1 MLQFMPLQM
10 QGSMYLDSGGH
21 LVVIAWWKI
30 HQVLQVNPE
39 FAIFRT
45 FTYGFLRDGFRHI
58 TQKHNTACKY
68 LAV

>member
-1 MLQFMPLQM
+1 
-10 QGSMYLDSGGH
+10 
-21 LVVIAWWKI
+21 VVIAWWKI

-45 FTYGFLRDGFRHI
+45 FTCGFLRDGFRHI